1 MPIFKATLDII
12 GINPFV
18 FVPQDIL
25 LKLFKDSGR
34 HKGHIPVCGVVNGK
48 EYVQTLLRYKGE
60 WRLYINTTMLP
71 NSPKRIGEL
80 IEVSIEYD
88 ERDRT
93 LQPHPDL
100 KRALAEN
107 KEAEAAFQR
116 LPPSRQKEII
126 RYISS
131 LKTTESRAKN
141 IKLAIGYLLGANN
154 FVGRSMNDNA
164 GDSSFD
170 LSG

>member
-1 MPIFKATLDII
+1 MPSFKARLDII

-25 LKLFKDSGR
+25 LKLFRDAGR
-34 HKGHIPVCGVVNGK
+34 DKGHIPVCGLVNGK
-48 EYVQTLLRYKGE
+48 EYVQTLLRYQGE

-80 IEVSIEYD
+80 IEVSIAYD
-88 ERDRT
+88 ARDRT

-100 KRALAEN
+100 IRALAEN

-116 LPPSRQKEII
+116 LPPSGQKEII
-126 RYISS
+126 RYIAN
-131 LKTTESRAKN
+131 LKTEESRAKN
-141 IKLAIGYLLGANN
+141 IKLAIGFLLGKNSFA
-154 FVGRSMNDNA
+154 GRN
-164 GDSSFD
+164 
-170 LSG
+170 L